1 MSPNLPFHGFSIY
14 LLTIPQYFVVVV
26 VLFFP
31 SRSRQRVEIEMLMEI
46 EFDIEMELKMEMHQF
61 VGTVRMHK
69 LINSCM
75 SAITCVCLHTW
86 QVFLNEYMSLKTDF
100 DLWSNYMIKL
110 YMRFHFEMCVSSL
123 VVLFFKV
130 EFFWSN
136 AWLATKMPYILTYII
151 NRITILFCNWNCHV
165 VTKHAIRVCEDHQLK
180 TWRNE
185 SQQWFSDHSKFIK

>member
-75 SAITCVCLHTW
+75 SAITCVCLHT
-86 QVFLNEYMSLKTDF
+86 
-100 DLWSNYMIKL
+100 
-110 YMRFHFEMCVSSL
+110 
-123 VVLFFKV
+123 
-130 EFFWSN
+130 
-136 AWLATKMPYILTYII
+136 
-151 NRITILFCNWNCHV
+151 
-165 VTKHAIRVCEDHQLK
+165 
-180 TWRNE
+180 
-185 SQQWFSDHSKFIK
+185 